1 VARILV
7 LALGAPSLLA
17 QYARTTGN
25 LYGRI
30 SDEQAGVLQD
40 VSVTISGPSFSQ
52 THSSDSR
59 GEFRALNVAPG
70 TYTVM
75 LARAGFESLVL
86 KNVTI
91 NLGRDTEL
99 TVTMKVSA
107 AAEAVTVSGATPE
120 LETRRVMTGANVSQE
135 ELKSIPTPRDPWAL
149 LQSIP
154 GVQLDRVNVGGSE
167 GTLQA
172 TFSAKGS
179 ALGTFAVDGVSFTDV
194 YAAGSSSADYD
205 FDAFQEIQVVTGG
218 SDPAI
223 QGSGVH
229 LNMITRRGT
238 NELHGSGRVYVTDG
252 RWSSENLPEEA
263 RGQQLDAGNRID
275 GIQDYGA
282 EVGGPVVKDRM
293 WIWGAYGR
301 YQTQLRPFGQATFR
315 GTLENFNAK
324 LSGQPFHSNSAEVW
338 YQRSD
343 ILRFGRNGGATH
355 PQETTWDQ
363 KTPQNSW
370 KIEDSQ
376 VFSSN
381 LFASAQYSGQNGNFV
396 VDPVGGLETQ
406 AFLDAD
412 GVWHN
417 SYEFYVSPRSQR
429 QASGE
434 SSFFFDTGKLG
445 HELKAG
451 FSYIHAVNSSLSI
464 WPGDGAN
471 GLAAKTYGDLSDC
484 DVPCAVITRDGAFSV
499 EGNLFA
505 AFLSDTL
512 KLDRLTASIGLRWDQ
527 QYGRNK
533 PTSVGENP
541 SFPEL
546 LPALD
551 YSGGR
556 REFTW
561 TDWQPRLGLTYS
573 LGPEHK
579 TIAKASYARFAEALG
594 LGTVFLTNPTATAYA
609 YYVWTDRNG
618 DHLVQRDEVDTSP
631 DGLIFSRGYDPGDPA
646 NPVSVNGIDPD
657 LRAPAVDEIIIGVD
671 HELTPGL
678 GVGVSYT
685 YRRFKGQLYSAP
697 YDARSGTVLYR
708 TDYEQYATLTGTLP
722 NGLAFSEPVYQI
734 RQSVLD
740 RLGGVPP
747 GFFTFNRRDFSTTY
761 DGLEVTL
768 TKRLAGRWMARGSFT
783 WNRDR
788 QHVGAEGC
796 ADPTNVVGSRS
807 FTNGQSCRDGDLV
820 AVQSAGF
827 KTGVF
832 LNSSWQASLVA
843 LYQLPFGLA
852 VAASFYTRQGYPINW
867 YVNSTGPTDS
877 LLRGVAVAPAGSQR
891 YEDVR
896 ELDLRA
902 EKSMSVGRGPNIT
915 ISADLFNVTN
925 ENTVL
930 QRQNR
935 LGLPSTNS
943 IREVQSPRIW
953 RLGFRYSF

>member
-1 VARILV
+1 LSF
-7 LALGAPSLLA
+7 ALSAPFLLA

-25 LYGRI
+25 LFGRI
-30 SDEQAGVLQD
+30 ADEQGGVLQG
-40 VSVTISGPSFSQ
+40 VSVTISGSTFSQ

-70 TYTVM
+70 AYAVM
-75 LARAGFESLVL
+75 FARAGFASLVL
-86 KNVTI
+86 QNVTI

-107 AAEAVTVSGATPE
+107 AAEAVTVSGATPV

-135 ELKSIPTPRDPWAL
+135 ELKSIPTARDPWAL
-149 LQSIP
+149 LQSVP

-172 TFSAKGS
+172 AFSTKGS

-194 YAAGSSSADYD
+194 YGAGSSSADYD
-205 FDAFQEIQVVTGG
+205 FDSFQEIQIVTGG

-223 QGSGVH
+223 QGSGAH
-229 LNMITRRGT
+229 LNMITKRGT
-238 NELHGSGRVYVTDG
+238 NELHGSGRVYVADG
-252 RWSSENLPEEA
+252 RWSSENLLEET

-293 WIWGAYGR
+293 WVWGAYGR
-301 YQTQLRPFGQATFR
+301 YQTQLQPFGGATFR

-324 LSGQPFHSNSAEVW
+324 LNGRPFHSNSAEVW

-343 ILRFGRNGGATH
+343 ILRFGRGGGATH

-370 KIEDSQ
+370 KIEDSH

-396 VDPVGGLETQ
+396 LDPQGGLETQ
-406 AFLDAD
+406 AFVDAD

-417 SYEFYVSPRSQR
+417 SYEFYVSPHSQR
-429 QASGE
+429 QITTE

-451 FSYIHAVNSSLSI
+451 FSYIHAIASSLSV

-471 GLAAKTYGDLSDC
+471 GLAAKTYGDLFDC
-484 DVPCAVITRDGAFSV
+484 EVPCSVITRDGAFSV
-499 EGNLFA
+499 EDDLFA
-505 AFLSDTL
+505 VFLSDTL
-512 KLDRLTASIGLRWDQ
+512 TLDRLTASVGLRWDQ

-533 PTSVGENP
+533 PTSVSGNP

-546 LPALD
+546 LPALN
-551 YSGGR
+551 YPGGR

-573 LGPEHK
+573 LGPKHK

-609 YYVWTDRNG
+609 YYVWNDRNG
-618 DHLVQRDEVDTSP
+618 DRLVQRDEVDTSP

-646 NPVSVNGIDPD
+646 NPGLSVNGIDPN
-657 LRAPAVDEIIIGVD
+657 LKAPTVDEIIIGVD
-671 HELTPGL
+671 HELAPGL

-697 YDARSGTVLYR
+697 YDARSGTVLHR
-708 TDYEQYATLTGTLP
+708 SDYEQYATLTGTLP

-740 RLGGVPP
+740 SLGGVPP
-747 GFFTFNRRDFSTTY
+747 GFFTFNRHDFSTTY
-761 DGLEVTL
+761 NGLELTL
-768 TKRLAGRWMARGSFT
+768 TKRLAGRWMARGSFA
-783 WNRDR
+783 WNDNR
-788 QHVGAEGC
+788 QHVGENGC
-796 ADPTNVVGSRS
+796 ADPTNVVASR
-807 FTNGQSCRDGDLV
+807 FLTNGQSCRDGDVV
-820 AVQSAGF
+820 AVQSVAL

-832 LNSSWQASLVA
+832 LNSRWQASLVA

-867 YVNSTGPTDS
+867 YVNSTGMTDGS
-877 LLRGVAVAPAGSQR
+877 PRNVVVVPAGSQR

-902 EKSMSVGRGPNIT
+902 EKSVSIGRGSDLT

-925 ENTVL
+925 ENTIL

-935 LGLPSTNS
+935 LGLSSTNS